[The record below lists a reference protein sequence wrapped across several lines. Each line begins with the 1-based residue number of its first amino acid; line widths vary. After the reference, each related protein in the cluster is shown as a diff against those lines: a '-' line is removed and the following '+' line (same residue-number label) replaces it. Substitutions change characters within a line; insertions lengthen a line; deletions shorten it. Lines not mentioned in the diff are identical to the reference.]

1 METLIAKYLSDEM
14 SETERL
20 DFEKQLVEDKSLRD
34 ALEQCLILWHKTT
47 TTTTSKIRKPSY
59 VGIPAIK
66 DTTVVKQS
74 VSYAFLKIAATLLI
88 ILAAGYL
95 LSDRIGT
102 SAGLNELVTGV
113 EMKEFQL
120 RDGSV
125 IKLNANSKI
134 TYDNDFG
141 VSHRNIKLTGGAN
154 FDVAKNQYL
163 PFVISTVHSRIE
175 VLGTSFDVHAYP
187 GKTVELNVAKGQVKF
202 SSATVKN
209 KEKIL
214 KAGERAVLS
223 ERGTKMQSQKV
234 ENQNYA
240 AWWTRKLIFEEAPFR
255 EVVKNLENTYWV
267 KIDFSKALADCK
279 LSAIYHNE
287 SLEAII
293 RKIVATY
300 PQSAITMVKL
310 KENHIKLEGK
320 ACAY

>member
-34 ALEQCLILWHKTT
+34 ALEQCLTLWHKTT

-59 VGIPAIK
+59 VSIPAIK
-66 DTTVVKQS
+66 GTTVVKRS
-74 VSYAFLKIAATLLI
+74 VSYTFLKIAATLLI
-88 ILAAGYL
+88 ILAAGYY
-95 LSDRIGT
+95 RIST
-102 SAGLNELVTGV
+102 SARLNKLVTGV
-113 EMKEFQL
+113 ETKEFQL

-125 IKLNANSKI
+125 VKLNANSKI

-141 VSHRNIKLTGGAN
+141 ISHRNIKLTGGAN

-163 PFVISTVHSRIE
+163 PFVISTGYSRIE

-234 ENQNYA
+234 KNQNYT
-240 AWWTRKLIFEEAPFR
+240 AWWTRKLVFEETPFR

-287 SLEAII
+287 SLEAVI